1 MVRTYKRISDR
12 KKWGN
17 DNIRAAIEAVE
28 VGGCSVKRAALNHAV
43 PRQTLARHL
52 KQNHEVQ
59 HLGRYATVFSEQ
71 QEQELIQHV
80 LDFEKS
86 FYGMTT
92 MEIRKLAYDLAVK
105 NNIPHPFNTSTEL
118 AGPDWLDGFRKR
130 HPEISLRIPEA
141 TSVARAQGF
150 NRVAVSRFFDIL
162 QDALENGQFSAS
174 RIYNVDE
181 TSVLTVHSTIF

>member
-1 MVRTYKRISDR
+1 M
-12 KKWGN
+12 
-17 DNIRAAIEAVE
+17 
-28 VGGCSVKRAALNHAV
+28 
-43 PRQTLARHL
+43 
-52 KQNHEVQ
+52 Q

-92 MEIRKLAYDLAVK
+92 TEIRKLAYDLAVK
-105 NNIPHPFNTSTEL
+105 NNIPL